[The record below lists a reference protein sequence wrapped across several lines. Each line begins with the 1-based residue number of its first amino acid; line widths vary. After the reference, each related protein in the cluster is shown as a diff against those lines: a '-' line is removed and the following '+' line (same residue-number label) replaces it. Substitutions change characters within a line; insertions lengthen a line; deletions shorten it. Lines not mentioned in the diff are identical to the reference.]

1 MLVLYLVFD
10 QFVWKPQ
17 RQSAAQAALSEEVA
31 TPPETAS
38 TPDSTITSP
47 VVVDSLFATAASEE
61 IVVLEN
67 NKLRVELSN
76 RGAVIKAIRLK
87 EFEFGAGVPV
97 NLIPEGTSILGSSI
111 YSMGKSQNLG
121 DHLFVAQTDSLG
133 KTVRFILE
141 GDGGA
146 LIQRTYSLDDAY
158 GIHTQAE
165 IQNMGSV
172 NGMRFELTAGIADS
186 EKNTKSKAQDY
197 RFMLYAD
204 NEILKVP
211 LSKMRKSSP
220 QGSFGSFG
228 WAASR
233 SKYFALALKESEPAL
248 SKSFSANVN
257 PDTGNPGFAVDS
269 YQEIAKAT
277 WQQGFVLYAGPA
289 DPSILGGYG
298 KQMENI
304 AERGANWLRWLTN
317 IIAIF
322 LSWLHGYIRNYGV
335 VLIILALVLK
345 VVLHPLTHKSMQASF
360 KMQKIQPQMQFLQ
373 KKYKD
378 DPRTLQLEMSKL
390 YKEAGANP
398 LSGCLPLLL
407 QMPIFIS
414 LYNVLRYSL
423 DMRNAGFVLWLK
435 DLSEPDPYLI
445 LPIIMGIFMVIQ
457 SLMMQPPKADPK
469 DMDDKQRAA
478 QSSQKMMTWMMPIM
492 MFFIFRNMPAGLVL
506 YWTVFNIFSVIQQY
520 YLLKQHR
527 NKE

>member
-1 MLVLYLVFD
+1 
-10 QFVWKPQ
+10 
-17 RQSAAQAALSEEVA
+17 
-31 TPPETAS
+31 
-38 TPDSTITSP
+38 
-47 VVVDSLFATAASEE
+47 
-61 IVVLEN
+61 
-67 NKLRVELSN
+67 
-76 RGAVIKAIRLK
+76 
-87 EFEFGAGVPV
+87 
-97 NLIPEGTSILGSSI
+97 
-111 YSMGKSQNLG
+111 
-121 DHLFVAQTDSLG
+121 
-133 KTVRFILE
+133 
-141 GDGGA
+141 
-146 LIQRTYSLDDAY
+146 
-158 GIHTQAE
+158 
-165 IQNMGSV
+165 
-172 NGMRFELTAGIADS
+172 
-186 EKNTKSKAQDY
+186 
-197 RFMLYAD
+197 
-204 NEILKVP
+204 
-211 LSKMRKSSP
+211 
-220 QGSFGSFG
+220 
-228 WAASR
+228 
-233 SKYFALALKESEPAL
+233 
-248 SKSFSANVN
+248 
-257 PDTGNPGFAVDS
+257 
-269 YQEIAKAT
+269 
-277 WQQGFVLYAGPA
+277 
-289 DPSILGGYG
+289 
-298 KQMENI
+298 
-304 AERGANWLRWLTN
+304 
-317 IIAIF
+317 
-322 LSWLHGYIRNYGV
+322 HGYIRNYGV

-457 SLMMQPPKADPK
+457 SLMMQPPKTDPK

>member
-257 PDTGNPGFAVDS
+257 PGTGNPGFAVDS

-345 VVLHPLTHKSMQASF
+345 IVLHPLTHKSMQASF